1 MQNWLNPL
9 KDSNWLNPL
18 KDSNW
23 LNPLK
28 DKHGFEVDDDYYKD
42 FIKDF
47 NNIFEDKVGGGMKDA
62 THLDLELLE
71 SNKKHFIQVMKK
83 IIFINTLFHII

>member
-1 MQNWLNPL
+1 MQN
-9 KDSNWLNPL
+9 
-18 KDSNW
+18 SNW

-28 DKHGFEVDDDYYKD
+28 DKHGFEVDDEYYKD

-62 THLDLELLE
+62 THLLRGKPRKGFTRLDLELLE